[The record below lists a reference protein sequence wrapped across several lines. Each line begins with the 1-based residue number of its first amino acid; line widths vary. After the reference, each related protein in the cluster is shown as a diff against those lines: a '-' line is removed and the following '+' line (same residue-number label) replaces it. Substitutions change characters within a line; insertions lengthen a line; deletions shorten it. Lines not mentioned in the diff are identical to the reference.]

1 MKNTKQVENKLHQIV
16 LGTKLGNIKNLRCM
30 VQCENFISDSEKFSM
45 ISLFFYM
52 AFLFVFNFETFFLA
66 LSWYITALFTRFLK
80 SLFFILYHIYV
91 FVCIKILH

>member
-1 MKNTKQVENKLHQIV
+1 MKNTKQVKNKLHQIV

-66 LSWYITALFTRFLK
+66 LSWYITALFTISICDEK
-80 SLFFILYHIYV
+80 KKEHTNKHVIAVLY
-91 FVCIKILH
+91 